1 MVMRYFLFLIAG
13 LLALT
18 GCQRSAEKSTGS
30 PTIIRPGFYR
40 FVSANPVSDR
50 VCREYKGDPSIPAG
64 KVASGEGDTKVRDL
78 ASGVVL
84 FTDNATGK
92 RYFGVAYL
100 QYQAF
105 LQIPKLCAWEENKQG
120 TGSGK

>member
-1 MVMRYFLFLIAG
+1 MRYFLFLIAG

-18 GCQRSAEKSTGS
+18 GCQRSAEKIPGV
-30 PTIIRPGFYR
+30 PDDHPAQGFYR

-64 KVASGEGDTKVRDL
+64 KVASGEGYTKVRDL